1 MTQELKEA
9 FLKAADEIFDKIGQT
24 SVQNYFIQGGDR
36 PVALKVTS
44 RSGSLMQAVLGGVGG
59 IREVEPTSDGVSMI
73 YGIPR
78 GSPQYKYGKLLHDGG
93 IRAVTEKMRRFFWA
107 KFYTTPKGGEE
118 NKMWSSLRFKNS
130 ITYKPRPFLEMAIN
144 DALPSIPEILRKHS
158 LEALQIEVHRIV
170 AEAK

>member
-36 PVALKVTS
+36 PVPLKVTS

-59 IREVEPTSDGVSMI
+59 IRETQFTGDGVTMT
-73 YGIPR
+73 YGI
-78 GSPQYKYGKLLHDGG
+78 GHPQKSYAILLHDGG
-93 IRAVTEKMRRFFWA
+93 IKAVTEKMRRFFWA

-158 LEALQIEVHRIV
+158 LEALRIEVHRMV
-170 AEAK
+170 AGAK